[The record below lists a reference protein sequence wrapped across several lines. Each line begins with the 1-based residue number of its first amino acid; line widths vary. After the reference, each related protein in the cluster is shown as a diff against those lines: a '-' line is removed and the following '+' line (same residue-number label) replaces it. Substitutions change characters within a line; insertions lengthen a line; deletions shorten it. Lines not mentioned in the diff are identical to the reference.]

1 MILLI
6 IVSLLTFLSG
16 KSGQR
21 AGPQF
26 QFTQPNGQ
34 SSQSSALQNFA
45 SPSPPL
51 VVRRDSPQSVLSA
64 RDAMSQH
71 PPPVASNFN
80 CPEKTGFFPHAKS
93 CDKYYSCEN
102 GTAVL
107 KTCGNGLVFDDS
119 DYMRENCAYPFSVE
133 CGERT
138 DMGKLVSVALFYLSV
153 FFLLSNTT
161 TINRL
166 RDGDNK

>member
-1 MILLI
+1 MILLLV
-6 IVSLLTFLSG
+6 VSLLTFLSG
-16 KSGQR
+16 KLGQR

-26 QFTQPNGQ
+26 QFTQPN
-34 SSQSSALQNFA
+34 SQGPTPLQNFQ
-45 SPSPPL
+45 PPRENIQP
-51 VVRRDSPQSVLSA
+51 VRRDPPQQSLSP
-64 RDAMSQH
+64 RDAMLQQ

-102 GTAVL
+102 GTAIL

-133 CGERT
+133 CGDRT
-138 DMGKLVSVALFYLSV
+138 DMGMFS
-153 FFLLSNTT
+153 FFIPQLRAARIGSSN
-161 TINRL
+161 
-166 RDGDNK
+166 